1 MRIEPIVLAGDR
13 FKQPS
18 AGVTDSTLNDS
29 LELHDDELGPDGE
42 AGSRL
47 SDRLQIKYI
56 LINAGNLLLLQLFNL
71 LVLILL
77 EDVLQLLNV
86 PYRGEILLCHLM
98 RLYVLI
104 IRLLIVRD
112 DAQYVVHLVAPLLRL
127 QATLVRMR

>member
-47 SDRLQIKYI
+47 SDRLRMKYI
-56 LINAGNLLLLQLFNL
+56 LIIAGNLLLLQLFNL
-71 LVLILL
+71 LVLILF

-86 PYRGEILLCHLM
+86 TY
-98 RLYVLI
+98 
-104 IRLLIVRD
+104 
-112 DAQYVVHLVAPLLRL
+112 
-127 QATLVRMR
+127 